1 MSETNGNG
9 TLITE
14 KLPMPVEAAKAEPVS
29 KKPRI
34 DDSVEERDFDE
45 ETQKALEEIDAN
57 QNEIDALNER
67 KFPPIFIVFS
77 VAFIFKKGVLMNY
90 IPLYLQRL
98 AKKFLKS
105 NRSTTNFGGPSTTN
119 AMILSN
125 AFQSFG

>member
-9 TLITE
+9 VMSE
-14 KLPMPVEAAKAEPVS
+14 KFGEGRIDPAVL

-67 KFPPIFIVFS
+67 KF
-77 VAFIFKKGVLMNY
+77 GYVLHNLL
-90 IPLYLQRL
+90 IHV
-98 AKKFLKS
+98 S
-105 NRSTTNFGGPSTTN
+105 
-119 AMILSN
+119 
-125 AFQSFG
+125 

>member
-9 TLITE
+9 IMAE
-14 KLPMPVEAAKAEPVS
+14 KIAEGKIEPAVL

-67 KFPPIFIVFS
+67 KFKYQYPFAPH
-77 VAFIFKKGVLMNY
+77 
-90 IPLYLQRL
+90 
-98 AKKFLKS
+98 
-105 NRSTTNFGGPSTTN
+105 
-119 AMILSN
+119 
-125 AFQSFG
+125 

>member
-9 TLITE
+9 TMVAE
-14 KLPMPVEAAKAEPVS
+14 KGADEPMKLPEPVS

-67 KFPPIFIVFS
+67 E
-77 VAFIFKKGVLMNY
+77 FKVYHLN
-90 IPLYLQRL
+90 
-98 AKKFLKS
+98 
-105 NRSTTNFGGPSTTN
+105 
-119 AMILSN
+119 
-125 AFQSFG
+125 

>member
-9 TLITE
+9 IMAE
-14 KLPMPVEAAKAEPVS
+14 KIAEGKIEPAVL

-67 KFPPIFIVFS
+67 KLNMYRYQFASHYIIIF
-77 VAFIFKKGVLMNY
+77 
-90 IPLYLQRL
+90 
-98 AKKFLKS
+98 
-105 NRSTTNFGGPSTTN
+105 
-119 AMILSN
+119 
-125 AFQSFG
+125 

>member
-9 TLITE
+9 IMAE
-14 KLPMPVEAAKAEPVS
+14 KIADGKIEPAVL

-67 KFPPIFIVFS
+67 KFTYRYHFAPHYVIV
-77 VAFIFKKGVLMNY
+77 I
-90 IPLYLQRL
+90 
-98 AKKFLKS
+98 
-105 NRSTTNFGGPSTTN
+105 
-119 AMILSN
+119 
-125 AFQSFG
+125 